1 MDACTPNF
9 LVQEQVTTGAGY
21 LKRPFEFPAESTLG
35 ALVSRDEEWDPVL
48 VPIIRALVVGGAGSR
63 HLRGWKQHRT
73 STRQILKAAPGAHVH
88 CFDPSDRFRSF
99 LERNLFLAG
108 QSAEVLPYIV
118 GKEAGVAVIHSDET
132 SGMCSRPRTSPQ
144 RRSRG
149 WCGWTTF
156 WWAGPRSTS

>member
-1 MDACTPNF
+1 M
-9 LVQEQVTTGAGY
+9 
-21 LKRPFEFPAESTLG
+21 
-35 ALVSRDEEWDPVL
+35 
-48 VPIIRALVVGGAGSR
+48 
-63 HLRGWKQHRT
+63 
-73 STRQILKAAPGAHVH
+73 KAAPGAHVL

-99 LERNLFLAG
+99 LERNVFLAG